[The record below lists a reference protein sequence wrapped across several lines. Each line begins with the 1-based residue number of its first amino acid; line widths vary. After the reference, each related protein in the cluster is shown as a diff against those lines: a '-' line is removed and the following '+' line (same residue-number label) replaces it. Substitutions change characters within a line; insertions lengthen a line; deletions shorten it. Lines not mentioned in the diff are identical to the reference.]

1 MKKTPLKRKSI
12 SKLKKELD
20 AVFSKYIRTK
30 YSKNGMVKCY
40 TCQHIGEI
48 KRMQN
53 GHFNPRQHL
62 ATRYDE
68 RNCRPQ
74 CFACNMYY
82 GGNPAT
88 FATNLKKEYGEG
100 IIEELEKTRWEIFKA
115 DESWYLKKIE
125 YYKNELAKLEE

>member
-1 MKKTPLKRKSI
+1 MKKKKTI

-20 AVFSKYIRTK
+20 AVFSKYIRNK
-30 YSKNGMVKCY
+30 YAKNGMVKCY
-40 TCQHIGEI
+40 TCDHIGEI
-48 KRMQN
+48 KKMQN

-88 FATNLKKEYGEG
+88 FATNLIKEYGEG
-100 IIEELEKTRWEIFKA
+100 IVQELEQCRWEIFKVDIGWYEEKIDFYTKKL
-115 DESWYLKKIE
+115 DELQDNS
-125 YYKNELAKLEE
+125 

>member
-1 MKKTPLKRKSI
+1 MKKPTI
-12 SKLKKELD
+12 SKLKKKLD
-20 AVFSKYIRTK
+20 AVFSKYIRAK
-30 YSKNGMVKCY
+30 YSKNGLVKCY
-40 TCQHIGEI
+40 TCNHWGEI

-88 FATNLKKEYGEG
+88 FAKNLVEEYGEG
-100 IIEELEKTRWEIFKA
+100 IIKELEQSRYQVFKVGT
-115 DESWYLKKIE
+115 DWYEQKIKEYIEKLKAVD
-125 YYKNELAKLEE
+125 NTLT

>member
-1 MKKTPLKRKSI
+1 MKQKSI

-20 AVFSKYIRTK
+20 AVFSKYIRQK

-40 TCQHIGEI
+40 TCPHIGEI
-48 KRMQN
+48 KKMQN

-74 CFACNMYY
+74 CFVCNMYY

-88 FATNLKKEYGEG
+88 FAKNLIAEYGEG
-100 IIEELEKTRWEIFKA
+100 IIDELEKSRYEIFKVTPQ
-115 DESWYLKKIE
+115 WYEEKIKH
-125 YYKNELAKLEE
+125 YKSLI